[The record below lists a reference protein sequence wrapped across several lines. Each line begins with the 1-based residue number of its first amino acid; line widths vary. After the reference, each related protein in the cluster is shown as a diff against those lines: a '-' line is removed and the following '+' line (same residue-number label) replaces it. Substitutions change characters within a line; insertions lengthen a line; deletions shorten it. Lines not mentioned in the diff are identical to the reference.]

1 MHVLSPISLA
11 PHSHLTLSAVALGLS
26 GFNCMGETALHLMA
40 CRGDLAAVRALLPKC
55 DAKFIMSKSE
65 FRLTEGFDA
74 LHTALVFQQLDIA
87 DAILERLEQIWGAQ
101 PPADGLQL
109 LKELLT
115 VHDPV
120 TRTTTVM
127 LMCRCSHQHSFR
139 FACNVFVCFYS
150 APSDGA
156 MKNCGT
162 EWWSC

>member
-1 MHVLSPISLA
+1 
-11 PHSHLTLSAVALGLS
+11 
-26 GFNCMGETALHLMA
+26 MGETALHLMA

-101 PPADGLQL
+101 PLTPPADGLQL

-115 VHDPV
+115 VRDPV

-139 FACNVFVCFYS
+139 FACNIFVRFYS
-150 APSDGA
+150 ALRPRPQMGQ
-156 MKNCGT
+156 
-162 EWWSC
+162 